1 MGRLELV
8 ALGDKTD
15 EENME
20 DAIRNL
26 ESFDINEAHCFDPN
40 EERKLRII
48 MANIGIKRLKNGL
61 NDSAKMLRGNKNSNK
76 GSAVSK
82 AGVISNRKSGN
93 TSSTNWKSV

>member
-1 MGRLELV
+1 
-8 ALGDKTD
+8 
-15 EENME
+15 
-20 DAIRNL
+20 
-26 ESFDINEAHCFDPN
+26 
-40 EERKLRII
+40 

-61 NDSAKMLRGNKNSNK
+61 NDIAKMLRGNKNSNK